1 MDVRP
6 TKNAIFIA
14 IDPCLHILLVTKF
27 SLDLQLR
34 ASVPQELHR
43 MTDLQGNTRRE
54 LQKKKRWFQI
64 FPNDSFMSS
73 DSATYS
79 ILSHEVTA
87 LSWFKYVKCYIS
99 WFKYTFHD
107 NCWTSFPSAHMS
119 TPHQSSFSSRSP
131 HLQVWARSTQPP
143 SRNTQKSLPP

>member
-14 IDPCLHILLVTKF
+14 IDPCLHLAGHQV
-27 SLDLQLR
+27 QLGPPASSIGPPR
-34 ASVPQELHR
+34 ASQNDPPP
-43 MTDLQGNTRRE
+43 RE
-54 LQKKKRWFQI
+54 HTTWASKKKRWFQI

-119 TPHQSSFSSRSP
+119 TPHHSSFSSRSP